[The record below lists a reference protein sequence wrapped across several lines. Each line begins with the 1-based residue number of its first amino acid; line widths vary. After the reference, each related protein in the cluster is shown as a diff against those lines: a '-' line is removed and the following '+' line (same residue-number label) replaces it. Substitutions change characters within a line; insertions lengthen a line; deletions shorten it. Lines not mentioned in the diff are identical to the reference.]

1 MSAHDLIPLS
11 PLLYL
16 PLVHTALAEDLGAA
30 GDITSDS
37 IIPDTTMVRVTLA
50 SRQAGCLAG
59 IDIAEAVFKQVDARL
74 QVEKFCKDGTALCP
88 GDAIAIISGPARA
101 ALTAE
106 RTALN
111 FLGHLSG
118 IASATARMVAA
129 TGGHKAR
136 ICCTRKTIPGM
147 RALQKYAVRA
157 GGGSNHRFG
166 LDDAVLIKD
175 NHIGVAGGVRTAIAR
190 ARAHAEHMVKIE
202 VEVDTLAQLEEAL
215 LEKPDIILL
224 DNMSND
230 MLRDAVRINNGRAIL
245 EASGNVNLDTV
256 AGIAATGVDLISVG
270 ALTHSSACLDLG
282 LDFDWAG

>member
-1 MSAHDLIPLS
+1 MSVNDLIPLS
-11 PLLYL
+11 PLLYM
-16 PLVHTALAEDLGAA
+16 PLVHTALAEDLGRA

-37 IIPDTTMVRVTLA
+37 IIPEATLVRVTLR
-50 SRQAGCLAG
+50 SRQAGRLAG
-59 IDIAEAVFKQVDARL
+59 IDIAEAVFRLVDARL
-74 QVEKFCKDGTALCP
+74 NVEKFRADGDALAP
-88 GDAIAIISGPARA
+88 GDVIAIIQGPARA

-118 IASATARMVAA
+118 IATATAHMVAA
-129 TGGHKAR
+129 TQGHKAR

-157 GGGSNHRFG
+157 GGGANHRFG

-175 NHIGVAGGVRTAIAR
+175 NHVGVAGGVRPAIAR
-190 ARAHAEHMVKIE
+190 ARKHAGHMVKIE

-230 MLRDAVRINNGRAIL
+230 MLRDAVRITAGRAIL
-245 EASGNVNLDTV
+245 EASGNVNLETV

-282 LDFDWAG
+282 LDFDWAS